1 MEYKLEKVSAD
12 KYAVLNKS
20 NVFIFFTRWIY
31 VKNSDTNVI
40 RHFATKRAAQAYINY
55 KTNPKMNDKKK
66 IVS

>member
-1 MEYKLEKVSAD
+1 MEYKLKKVSAD

-20 NVFIFFTRWIY
+20 NIFIFFTRWIY

-40 RHFATKRAAQAYINY
+40 RHFATKSAAQAYINY